1 MPPTT
6 DAKKVPA
13 GPTRSVNKKG
23 VAIKKSTPKK
33 KGSSKRA
40 GWIEVASEDEDEDE
54 GGVKIPED
62 AETAAVRAKT
72 KETMILATKSGARV
86 KKSRTPVEGEG
97 GKSKTVEAGREDG
110 EVAGK
115 GRTASYGGIKGEDG
129 HGNGF
134 ASPRPLRR

>member
-62 AETAAVRAKT
+62 ADLAAIRAKT

-86 KKSRTPVEGEG
+86 RKSRTPLQGEKG
-97 GKSKTVEAGREDG
+97 RSKTVEAGMEDG
-110 EVAGK
+110 EVDEK
-115 GRTASYGGIKGEDG
+115 
-129 HGNGF
+129 
-134 ASPRPLRR
+134 